1 LNAPAATPLLRV
13 QDLRVQFSVGG
24 EIVRAVDGIS
34 FSVNEGQTLCIVGE
48 SGCGKS
54 VTALSVMRLL
64 PERSARVAGG
74 SVELAGEGNLLAL
87 PEERMRRIRGN
98 TVSMIF
104 QEPMTSLNPLFT
116 VGGQVAEV
124 LRAHRGLSR
133 GEANTQAIAMLRLVG
148 IPSPEMRA
156 RSYPHQLSG
165 GMRQRVMIAMALAC
179 RPKLMFADEPTT
191 ALDVTIQAQIL
202 ELVERLQE
210 EEGTAVVLITH
221 NMGVVAEIAQRV
233 CVMYAGVIVEEADTA
248 DLFSRPLHPY
258 TRGLLASIPRPERG
272 QRRRERLQ
280 AIPGLVPDLR
290 HLPRGCRFADRCAE
304 VHAPCRES
312 EPALAAARGADNH
325 RVRCWLHATP
335 ASS

>member
-1 LNAPAATPLLRV
+1 MSTVAAPLLRV
-13 QDLRVQFSVGG
+13 EDLRVQFAVGG

-34 FSVNEGQTLCIVGE
+34 FSVNGGQTLCIVGE

-64 PERSARVAGG
+64 PERSARVTGG
-74 SVELAGEGNLLAL
+74 SVELAGTGNLLDL
-87 PEERMRRIRGN
+87 PEERMRDIRGD
-98 TVSMIF
+98 TISMIF
-104 QEPMTSLNPLFT
+104 QEPMTSLNPLVT

-124 LRAHRGLSR
+124 LRVHRGLARS
-133 GEANTQAIAMLRLVG
+133 EANAQAVEMLRLVG
-148 IPSPEMRA
+148 IPSPAMRA

-165 GMRQRVMIAMALAC
+165 GMRQRVMIAIALAC
-179 RPKLMFADEPTT
+179 RPRLMFADEPTT

-202 ELVERLQE
+202 QLVERLQQ

-233 CVMYAGVIVEEADTA
+233 CVMYAGVIVEEADTTE
-248 DLFSRPLHPY
+248 LFARPLHPY

-272 QRRRERLQ
+272 QRRRERLK

-290 HLPRGCRFADRCAE
+290 HLPRGCRFADRCSE

-312 EPALAAARGADNH
+312 EPALAAPAGTEGH
-325 RVRCWLHATP
+325 RVRCWLHSLPT
-335 ASS
+335 SS

>member
-1 LNAPAATPLLRV
+1 MTVAAAPLLRV
-13 QDLRVQFSVGG
+13 TDLRVQFTVGG
-24 EIVRAVDGIS
+24 EVVRAVDGIS
-34 FSVNEGQTLCIVGE
+34 FSVEEGRTLCIVGE

-54 VTALSVMRLL
+54 VTALSVLRLL
-64 PERSARVAGG
+64 PEHSARVTGG
-74 SVELAGEGNLLAL
+74 RVELAGTGDLLSL
-87 PEERMRRIRGN
+87 SEERMRDIRGN
-98 TVSMIF
+98 TISMIF

-124 LRAHRGLSR
+124 LRVHRGLSR
-133 GEANTQAIAMLRLVG
+133 SEALGQAVEMLRLVG

-165 GMRQRVMIAMALAC
+165 GMRQRVMIAIALAC
-179 RPKLMFADEPTT
+179 RPKLMLADEPTT

-202 ELVERLQE
+202 ELVERLQR

-221 NMGVVAEIAQRV
+221 NMGVVAEVAQRV
-233 CVMYAGVIVEEADTA
+233 CVMYAGVIVEEADTGE
-248 DLFSRPLHPY
+248 LFSSPLHPY

-272 QRRRERLQ
+272 QRRRERLK

-290 HLPRGCRFADRCAE
+290 HLPRGCRFADRCTE

-312 EPALAAARGADNH
+312 EPALVTAAAGAGH
-325 RVRCWLHATP
+325 RVRCWLHAAAPST
-335 ASS
+335 

>member
-1 LNAPAATPLLRV
+1 VSTAAAPLLRV
-13 QDLRVQFSVGG
+13 EGLRVQFAVGG

-34 FSVNEGQTLCIVGE
+34 FSVSGGQTLCIVGE

-64 PERSARVAGG
+64 PERSARVTGG
-74 SVELAGEGNLLAL
+74 SVELAGTGNLLDL
-87 PEERMRRIRGN
+87 PEERMREIRGD
-98 TVSMIF
+98 TISMIF

-124 LRAHRGLSR
+124 LRVHRGLAR
-133 GEANTQAIAMLRLVG
+133 AEAFDQAVEMLRLVG
-148 IPSPEMRA
+148 IPSPAMRA

-165 GMRQRVMIAMALAC
+165 GMRQRVMIAIALAC
-179 RPKLMFADEPTT
+179 RPRLMFADEPTT

-202 ELVERLQE
+202 QLVERLQQ

-248 DLFSRPLHPY
+248 ELFARPLHPY

-272 QRRRERLQ
+272 QRRRERLK

-290 HLPRGCRFADRCAE
+290 HLPRGCRFADRCSE

-312 EPALAAARGADNH
+312 EPALVSPASTEGH
-325 RVRCWLHATP
+325 RVRCWLH
-335 ASS
+335 SSPSSS